1 MIVITGATGNVGQPL
16 VELLTEAGHAVTAVS
31 RGTSAPLPER
41 PGVVTAVADLSDVA
55 TLAPALA
62 GADALFLL
70 VSGAGAHVDGPA
82 LMKQAEAAGVRRVV
96 LQSSQAVGTRPG
108 APSHAPLVELEE
120 AVRTSGMEWT
130 ILRPGGFAS
139 NALAWVPMIQEMG
152 AVHAP
157 FGDVALPVVDP
168 LDIAEVAAAA
178 LTEDGH
184 AGRTY
189 EITGPVATT
198 PRERVAEIA
207 AATGRALEF
216 VEQSPEE
223 ARGQMSSPGK
233 ANSMPPAVVE
243 GTLAI
248 LGQPTADEQAV
259 SPHVEEVLGRPAR
272 GFGEWARRF
281 AAAYVA

>member
-16 VELLTEAGHAVTAVS
+16 VELLAEAGHTVTAVS
-31 RGTSAPLPER
+31 RGTSAPLPTR
-41 PGVVTAVADLSDVA
+41 PGVATAVADLSDVA
-55 TLAPALA
+55 TLAPVLA

-82 LMKQAEAAGVRRVV
+82 LMKHAEAAGVRRVV

-108 APSHAPLVELEE
+108 AASHAPLVELEE
-120 AVRTSGMEWT
+120 AVRGSGMEWT

-139 NALAWVPMIQEMG
+139 NALAWVPMVKEMN

-189 EITGPVATT
+189 EITGPVAIT
-198 PRERVAEIA
+198 PREQVAEIA
-207 AATGRALEF
+207 AATGRVVEF
-216 VEQSPEE
+216 VELTPE
-223 ARGQMSSPGK
+223 AALHRM
-233 ANSMPPAVVE
+233 ATFMPPAVAE

-248 LGQPTADEQAV
+248 LGHPTDAERAV

-281 AAAYVA
+281 AAAYEA

>member
-1 MIVITGATGNVGQPL
+1 MIVITGATGNVGRPL
-16 VELLTEAGHAVTAVS
+16 VDLLTEAGHTVTAVS
-31 RGTSAPLPER
+31 RGTSAPLPAR
-41 PGVVTAVADLSDVA
+41 AGVVAAAADLADVA

-82 LMKQAEAAGVRRVV
+82 LMKQAQAAGVRRVV

-120 AVRTSGMEWT
+120 AVRRSAMEWT

-139 NALAWVPMIQEMG
+139 NALAWVPMIKETN

-157 FGDVALPVVDP
+157 FGDIALPVVDP

-184 AGRTY
+184 AGKTY
-189 EITGPVATT
+189 VITGPVATT

-207 AATGRALEF
+207 AATGRAVEF
-216 VEQSPEE
+216 VEQTPDE
-223 ARGQMSSPGK
+223 AHRQLS
-233 ANSMPPAVVE
+233 AFMPPTVVE
-243 GTLAI
+243 GTLNI
-248 LGQPTADEQAV
+248 LGQPTADERAV

-281 AAAYVA
+281 AAAYEV

>member
-16 VELLTEAGHAVTAVS
+16 VELLADAGHAVTAVS
-31 RGTSAPLPER
+31 RATSAALPSR

-62 GADALFLL
+62 GAEALFLL

-82 LMKQAEAAGVRRVV
+82 LMKHAEAAGVRRVV
-96 LQSSQAVGTRPG
+96 LLSSQAVGTRPG
-108 APSHAPLVELEE
+108 TPSHAPLSELEE
-120 AVRTSGMEWT
+120 AVRGSAMEWT

-139 NALAWVPMIQEMG
+139 NALAWVPMIKEMN

-157 FGDVALPVVDP
+157 YGDVALPVVDP
-168 LDIAEVAAAA
+168 LDIAEVAAAT

-184 AGRTY
+184 SGRTY
-189 EITGPVATT
+189 EITGPTATT
-198 PRERVAEIA
+198 PRQRVEEIA
-207 AATGRALEF
+207 AATGRPLEF
-216 VEQSPEE
+216 VELSPEQ
-223 ARGQMSSPGK
+223 ARRQMS
-233 ANSMPPAVVE
+233 AFMPPEVVE

-248 LGQPTADEQAV
+248 LGHPAADEQAV

-281 AAAYVA
+281 AAAYA

>member
-16 VELLTEAGHAVTAVS
+16 VQLLADTGHAVTAVS
-31 RGTSAPLPER
+31 RGTSAPLPTG
-41 PGVVTAVADLSDVA
+41 PGVVTAVADLADVT

-62 GADALFLL
+62 GAEALFVL

-82 LMKQAEAAGVRRVV
+82 LIKHAEAAGVRRVV

-108 APSHAPLVELEE
+108 TPSHAPLAELEE
-120 AVRTSGMEWT
+120 AVRSSAMEWT

-139 NALAWVPMIQEMG
+139 NALAWVPMIEKMD

-168 LDIAEVAAAA
+168 LDIAEVAAAV
-178 LTEDGH
+178 LTQDGH
-184 AGRTY
+184 DGRTY
-189 EITGPVATT
+189 ELTGPVATT
-198 PRERVAEIA
+198 PREQVGEISA
-207 AATGRALEF
+207 AIGRPLDF
-216 VEQSPEE
+216 VDLTPEE
-223 ARGQMSSPGK
+223 ARREMSRF
-233 ANSMPPAVVE
+233 MPAAVAE

-248 LGQPTADEQAV
+248 LGNPTAAEQAV

-272 GFGEWARRF
+272 GFEEWARRF
-281 AAAYVA
+281 AAAYGG

>member
-16 VELLTEAGHAVTAVS
+16 VELLAEAGHTVTAVS
-31 RGTSAPLPER
+31 RGTSAPLPAR
-41 PGVVTAVADLSDVA
+41 AGVATAVADLSDVA
-55 TLAPALA
+55 TLAPVLA

-82 LMKQAEAAGVRRVV
+82 LMKHAEAAGVRRVV

-120 AVRTSGMEWT
+120 AVRSSAMEWT

-139 NALAWVPMIQEMG
+139 NALAWVPMVKEMNV
-152 AVHAP
+152 VHAP

-189 EITGPVATT
+189 VITGPVATT

-207 AATGRALEF
+207 AATGRPLEF
-216 VEQSPEE
+216 VELTPAE
-223 ARGQMSSPGK
+223 AHDQMS
-233 ANSMPPAVVE
+233 AFMPPEVVE

-259 SPHVEEVLGRPAR
+259 SAHVEEVLGRPAR

-281 AAAYVA
+281 AAAYEA

>member
-1 MIVITGATGNVGQPL
+1 MIVITGATGNVGRPL
-16 VELLTEAGHAVTAVS
+16 VDLLADAGHTVTALS
-31 RGTSAPLPER
+31 RGTSAPLPTR
-41 PGVVTAVADLSDVA
+41 PGVVPAVADLSDVA

-82 LMKQAEAAGVRRVV
+82 LMKHAEAAGVRRVV

-120 AVRTSGMEWT
+120 AVRTSAMEWT

-139 NALAWVPMIQEMG
+139 NALAWVQMIKETG

-157 FGDVALPVVDP
+157 FGDVALPVIDP
-168 LDIAEVAAAA
+168 LDIAEVAAAV
-178 LTEDGH
+178 LTQDGH
-184 AGRTY
+184 DGRTY
-189 EITGPVATT
+189 ELTGPVATT
-198 PRERVAEIA
+198 PREQVGEIA
-207 AATGRALEF
+207 AATGRPLEF
-216 VEQSPEE
+216 VELTPEE
-223 ARGQMSSPGK
+223 ARRQMVTF
-233 ANSMPPAVVE
+233 MPAAVAD

-248 LGQPTADEQAV
+248 LGNPTDAEQAV

-272 GFGEWARRF
+272 GFAEWARRLS
-281 AAAYVA
+281 AAYEA

>member
-16 VELLTEAGHAVTAVS
+16 VELLAEAGHTVTAVS
-31 RGTSAPLPER
+31 RGTSAPLPTR
-41 PGVVTAVADLSDVA
+41 PGVTTAVADLSDVA
-55 TLAPALA
+55 TLVPALESA
-62 GADALFLL
+62 EALFLL

-82 LMKQAEAAGVRRVV
+82 LMKHAEAAGVRRVV

-108 APSHAPLVELEE
+108 AVSHAPLVELEE
-120 AVRTSGMEWT
+120 AVRSSGMEWT

-139 NALAWVPMIQEMG
+139 NALAWVPMIKEMG

-157 FGDVALPVVDP
+157 YADVALPAVDP
-168 LDIAEVAAAA
+168 LDIAEVAAAV

-198 PRERVAEIA
+198 PRERVAAIA
-207 AATGRALEF
+207 AATGRPIEL
-216 VEQSPEE
+216 VELTPEE
-223 ARGQMSSPGK
+223 AHRQMSTF
-233 ANSMPPAVVE
+233 MPPVVVE

-248 LGQPTADEQAV
+248 LGQPTDAERAV
-259 SPHVEEVLGRPAR
+259 SPHVKEVLGRPAR
-272 GFGEWARRF
+272 RFEEWARRF
-281 AAAYVA
+281 AAAYA

>member
-16 VELLTEAGHAVTAVS
+16 VELLADAGHTVTAVS
-31 RGTSAPLPER
+31 RAKSAPLPNR
-41 PGVVTAVADLSDVA
+41 PGVVPAAADLSDAA

-62 GADALFLL
+62 GADALFLM

-82 LMKQAEAAGVRRVV
+82 LMKHAEAAGVRRVV
-96 LQSSQAVGTRPG
+96 LLSSQAVGTRPG
-108 APSHAPLVELEE
+108 TPSHAPLAELEE
-120 AVRTSGMEWT
+120 AVRSTAMEWT

-139 NALAWVPMIQEMG
+139 NALAWVPMIKEMN

-157 FGDVALPVVDP
+157 YGDVALPIVDP

-184 AGRTY
+184 SGRTY
-189 EITGPVATT
+189 EITGPAATT
-198 PRERVAEIA
+198 PRERVEEIA
-207 AATGRALEF
+207 AATGRPLEF
-216 VEQSPEE
+216 VELTPEE
-223 ARGQMSSPGK
+223 AGRQMS
-233 ANSMPPAVVE
+233 AFMPPAVVE

-248 LGQPTADEQAV
+248 LGHPTADEQAI

-281 AAAYVA
+281 AAAYGV

>member
-1 MIVITGATGNVGQPL
+1 MIVITGATGNVGRPL
-16 VELLTEAGHAVTAVS
+16 VELLTEAGHTVTAVS
-31 RGTSAPLPER
+31 RGTSAPLPAR
-41 PGVVTAVADLSDVA
+41 TGVTPAVADLSDVA

-82 LMKQAEAAGVRRVV
+82 LMKHAEAAGVRRVV
-96 LQSSQAVGTRPG
+96 LQSSQAVGTRTG

-120 AVRTSGMEWT
+120 AVRGSAMEWT

-139 NALAWVPMIQEMG
+139 NALAWVPMVKELN

-178 LTEDGH
+178 LIEDGH

-189 EITGPVATT
+189 EITGPVAIT
-198 PRERVAEIA
+198 PREQVAEIA
-207 AATGRALEF
+207 AATGRAVEF
-216 VEQSPEE
+216 VELTPE
-223 ARGQMSSPGK
+223 AALHRM
-233 ANSMPPAVVE
+233 AAFMPPAVAE

-248 LGQPTADEQAV
+248 LGHPTDAERAV
-259 SPHVEEVLGRPAR
+259 SPHVEEVLGRSAH

-281 AAAYVA
+281 AAAYEA